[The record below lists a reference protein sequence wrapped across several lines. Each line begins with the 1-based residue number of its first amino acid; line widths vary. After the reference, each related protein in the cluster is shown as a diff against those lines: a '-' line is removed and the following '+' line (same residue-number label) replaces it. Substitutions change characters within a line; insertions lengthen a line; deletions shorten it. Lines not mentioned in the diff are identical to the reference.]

1 MTLRQRLGTSVILL
15 GTLTACVAREAGPV
29 MTPAADLL
37 VSVRGGAVTAP
48 DSISAGWARMRVE
61 EDGAGHILV
70 VFRLPEAS
78 TDADLGTFLAALDTA
93 RTTPQPAVAL
103 GGPEVGDTGEVVVQL
118 TAGRYLLGCVRKGAD
133 GHRHASTGEAKI
145 LRVTAPLTSGRE
157 VPPSATQEVGMVDFA
172 YVGPD
177 RWPAGSHVL
186 RVENRGR
193 QEHQL
198 RLARLLP
205 RSSVQDWLES
215 EDPNDHAT
223 PVAGVARLGPGAV
236 AYLPVELPAG
246 TYLAY
251 CLIPDPTS
259 GSPHVEMGMLRVIH
273 VE

>member
-1 MTLRQRLGTSVILL
+1 MPTT
-15 GTLTACVAREAGPV
+15 
-29 MTPAADLL
+29 DLL
-37 VSVRGGAVTAP
+37 VMVRGGAVTAP
-48 DSISAGWARMRVE
+48 DSISAGWTRMRVE

-78 TDADLGTFLAALDTA
+78 TDADVGTFLAALDTA
-93 RTTPQPAVAL
+93 RTTPQAALAV

-118 TAGRYLLGCVRKGAD
+118 TAGRYVLGCVRRGAD
-133 GHRHASTGEAKI
+133 GHRHASTGEAKF
-145 LRVTAPLTSGRE
+145 LMVTAPLTSGRE
-157 VPPSATQEVGMVDFA
+157 IPPAATQEVGMVDFA

-198 RLARLLP
+198 RLARLHP
-205 RSSVQDWLES
+205 RSSLQDWLES
-215 EDPNDHAT
+215 EDPDDHAT
-223 PVAGVARLGPGAV
+223 AVAGVARLGPGAV

-251 CLIPDPTS
+251 CLIPDPAS